1 VILFRKGGVE
11 MPAYLKSILETCDRC
26 GRSATEALYNGRN
39 AQVGAYCPAHAR
51 KALKEYQDKYENDQ
65 D

>member
-1 VILFRKGGVE
+1 